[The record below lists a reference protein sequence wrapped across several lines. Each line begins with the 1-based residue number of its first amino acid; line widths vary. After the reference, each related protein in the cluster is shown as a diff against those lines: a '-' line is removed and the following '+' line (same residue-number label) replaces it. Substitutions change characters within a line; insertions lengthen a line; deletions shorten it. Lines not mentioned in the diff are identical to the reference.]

1 MISEEIRTDFDATDE
16 RIEAARLKI
25 HFLEF
30 EIEQLRKLIKIDESR
45 LDILRG
51 MWLDKEVCICVLHG
65 NKCKHKE
72 DSQD

>member
-1 MISEEIRTDFDATDE
+1 MSKDLKGDFDATDE

-25 HFLEF
+25 HFLES

-51 MWLDKEVCICVLHG
+51 MWLDKEGCICVLHG
-65 NKCKHKE
+65 NKCEHKE